1 MFSLYKRKHISV
13 SGLRE
18 PEGLQAF
25 VLRKNRKTIILR
37 NINSFGFMFGA
48 TVILVI
54 TVVIVAFFSLQPV
67 VGSAKNGW
75 INVRNLTP
83 VETVLAPASGR
94 FDEVYISA
102 GQQVQKGQLLGSI
115 ETQSL
120 KKAYDVAEIDFGE
133 KLVQLNCLVALKA
146 GSTQFSL
153 PVKAKLMVESF
164 IKKTYVQKQIERCN
178 QKLRFNL
185 FEIQS
190 QQERLSAME
199 DKVKLLT
206 STLDLRIALSDAPL
220 DEISQLN
227 ADANVRELS
236 KQYINKFVPMI
247 ALAEAEENLQKLR
260 YDYIKSEWEKS
271 ESLTQLIETFQK
283 EVETLDRHMQN
294 LSKQIEQNFIHAT
307 ISGTVLANS
316 MPITG
321 LKYLENSEVF
331 SIQPTKNKYQL
342 STLVSPNDVNRFIV
356 GTEAWVAFSGLN
368 KKRRLKTKTV
378 AVNRAM
384 NGELEAILEVSGDPE
399 KNTKVIFDAGY
410 HGATEQR
417 FPAIVTI
424 GEETLLQSLISVMKV
439 GA

>member
-1 MFSLYKRKHISV
+1 MFSLYKRKRISA
-13 SGLRE
+13 SGLRD
-18 PEGLQAF
+18 PEELQAF
-25 VLRKNRKTIILR
+25 LQRKNQKTIIIR
-37 NINSFGFMFGA
+37 NINALGFLFGA
-48 TVILVI
+48 AVILMISVI
-54 TVVIVAFFSLQPV
+54 IAAYFSLQPV

-94 FDEVYISA
+94 FNEVYISA

-146 GSTQFSL
+146 GRTQFSL
-153 PVKAKLMVESF
+153 PFKAKLLVKKF
-164 IKKTYVQKQIERCN
+164 IKKTYVQKQVERCN

-185 FEIQS
+185 FETQS

-206 STLDLRIALSDAPL
+206 STLDLRIALSDVPL
-220 DEISQLN
+220 EEINQLN
-227 ADANVRELS
+227 ADDNVRELS

-260 YDYIKSEWEKS
+260 YDYIKSEWAKS
-271 ESLTQLIETFQK
+271 ESLFQRIEKLQK
-283 EVETLDRHMQN
+283 EVEILDSYMQN
-294 LSKQIEQNFIHAT
+294 LSKQIEKNFIHAT

-331 SIQPTKNKYQL
+331 SIQPAKNKYQL
-342 STLVSPNDVNRFIV
+342 STLVSPHDVNRFIV
-356 GTEAWVAFSGLN
+356 GTEAWVTFSGLN

-378 AVNRAM
+378 AVNRTM

-410 HGATEQR
+410 QGATEQR
-417 FPAIVTI
+417 FSAIVTI
-424 GEETLLQSLISVMKV
+424 GEETLLQSLISVIKV